1 MPQTHETGL
10 CERCGS
16 EIPPRRRE
24 VLPDTRLC
32 IQCSEEIGGDYLLQ
46 SSAENLAKS
55 GSLKKNYG
63 NYSLKKIPRR
73 IMPKER

>member
-1 MPQTHETGL
+1 MPRPHETGF
-10 CERCGS
+10 CERCGI
-16 EIPPRRRE
+16 EIPARRLE

-32 IQCSEEIGGDYLLQ
+32 LQCSEEIGGDYLLQ

-73 IMPKER
+73 IVPKER